1 MTAYANGPGVLIY
14 HLPSTR
20 SGSPENTVGGS
31 LYVLIRMKRAPE
43 PRSRRS
49 EPGSVQGGP
58 ISGRNTGGGD
68 GGASAG
74 TECGGCKLALLL
86 PARLSHFCHTMGH
99 HGPHML
105 RATSRLL
112 HLLKKTMI
120 NAAGTFPGACP
131 TAPACPSG
139 MRAATNRIFGRTVPG
154 RRTCPRQRGAWQA
167 PFVPVA
173 HALAAPV
180 QRHPG
185 RICRSPAPC
194 RLPSCPCRDCQD
206 RQASHPASSSSRGWQ
221 GMV

>member
-1 MTAYANGPGVLIY
+1 MRTD
-14 HLPSTR
+14 R
-20 SGSPENTVGGS
+20 DGSPANAVGGS

-86 PARLSHFCHTMGH
+86 PTCLSHFCYAMGH
-99 HGPHML
+99 HGPHTL

-120 NAAGTFPGACP
+120 NAAGTFPGACA

-139 MRAATNRIFGRTVPG
+139 MTQPPTAFSGEPIAMHTF
-154 RRTCPRQRGAWQA
+154 
-167 PFVPVA
+167 
-173 HALAAPV
+173 
-180 QRHPG
+180 
-185 RICRSPAPC
+185 
-194 RLPSCPCRDCQD
+194 
-206 RQASHPASSSSRGWQ
+206 
-221 GMV
+221 